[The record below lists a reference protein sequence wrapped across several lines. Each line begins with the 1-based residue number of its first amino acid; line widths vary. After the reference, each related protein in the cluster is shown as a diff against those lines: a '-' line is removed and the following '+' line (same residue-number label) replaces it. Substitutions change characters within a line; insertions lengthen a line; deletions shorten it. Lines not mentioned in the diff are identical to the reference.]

1 MLGYE
6 HVGPLA
12 DSTAITKLADGR
24 EGEGMVGE
32 VWGPT

>member
-1 MLGYE
+1 MSTSA
-6 HVGPLA
+6 HFA